1 MAQSSQTTPG
11 AQGIRAGPPSL
22 PPVQHLEL
30 RVDDVAVG
38 GDGIARADDGRVVFV
53 RGGVPG
59 DVVDVRVT
67 EDKPRMLRA
76 EAVAVRTPSAD
87 RTSPPCP
94 HAAEGCGGCGW
105 QHLDLQGQRRWKR
118 RMVEESLR
126 RLGHLEGSV
135 EPGPELP
142 ASGFRTSLRC
152 LVTPDGLAF
161 RGARSHDAVVVEGCL
176 VAHPGLDELVR
187 YGRFGT
193 ADEAVL
199 RIGGATGERLVV
211 LDPTVAGDVE
221 LPADVAVVGADELA
235 AGHPAHLHDEVA
247 GRRFRVSA
255 RSFFQTRTDG
265 AEALVSAVR
274 DAGGDGWGSGHLADL
289 YGGVGL
295 FGSTLGDGM
304 RTTVVESSRSSVAD
318 AEVNLAD
325 RDATVVRSA
334 VERWRP
340 APADLVVADP
350 PRAGLGRGGVDVVA
364 GTGAGRVVLVSCDA
378 AAFGRDAG
386 LLAAAGYERRSTV
399 LVDLFP
405 HTPRVEL
412 VSRFDRTAA

>member
-1 MAQSSQTTPG
+1 MGQSSQTAG
-11 AQGIRAGPPSL
+11 AVPAIGGPARTL
-22 PPVQHLEL
+22 AAVQHLEL
-30 RVDDVAVG
+30 RVEDVAVG

-59 DVVDVRVT
+59 DVVEAAVT
-67 EDKPRMLRA
+67 LEKPRMLKA
-76 EAVAVRTPSAD
+76 DAVDVRTASVD
-87 RTSPPCP
+87 RTTPPCV
-94 HAAEGCGGCGW
+94 HARGGCGGCGW
-105 QHLDLQGQRRWKR
+105 QHVELAGQRRWKR

-126 RLGHLEGSV
+126 RLGHLDGDV
-135 EPGPELP
+135 DDGPDLP
-142 ASGFRTSLRC
+142 AVGFRTSLRC
-152 LVTPDGLAF
+152 LVTSGGLAF
-161 RGARSHDAVVVEGCL
+161 RGPRSHDAVPVATCL

-187 YGRFGT
+187 SGRFGT
-193 ADEAVL
+193 ASEAVL

-211 LDPTVAGDVE
+211 LDPVVGDGVALPDDV
-221 LPADVAVVGADELA
+221 VVVGADELA

-247 GRRFRVSA
+247 GRRFRISA

-265 AEALVSAVR
+265 AEALVAAVR
-274 DAGGDGWGSGHLADL
+274 DAGGDAWGSGHLADL

-295 FGSTLGDGM
+295 FASTLGDGM
-304 RTTVVESSRSSVAD
+304 RATVVESSRSSIAD

-325 RDATVVRSA
+325 RDARVVRSS

-340 APADLVVADP
+340 EPADLVVADP
-350 PRAGLGRGGVDVVA
+350 PRAGLGRAGVEAVA
-364 GTGAGRVVLVSCDA
+364 ATGAARLVLVSCDA

-386 LLAAAGYERRSTV
+386 LLRDAGYERRRTV

-412 VSRFDRTAA
+412 VTRFDRIRP